1 MNFWVF
7 HVHFKTLMLVVHYEH
22 FNFLS
27 NITSRLFI
35 QSMVESSLIPLLQ
48 VTVELASFFHIH
60 TASRNSRKRGIFHIP
75 SPAGSLILS
84 PYTLPSVVPR
94 WIHRIDQSSG
104 YYFRQYAP
112 CKVVARI
119 IYIMFFLCTVVITL
133 WLRFM
138 IEKEILEVQIVHKKC
153 TLCTVLGLVLL
164 GIYKNL

>member
-1 MNFWVF
+1 
-7 HVHFKTLMLVVHYEH
+7 MLVVHYEH

-35 QSMVESSLIPLLQ
+35 HSIVESSLIPLLQ

-60 TASRNSRKRGIFHIP
+60 TASRNSRKRGIFHIR

-84 PYTLPSVVPR
+84 PYTLPYVAPR

-104 YYFRQYAP
+104 YYFRQFAP

-119 IYIMFFLCTVVITL
+119 IYYVFSMYCGYNSLTEIHDRKRNSRSTDSAQKVYIMHSSRSCTF
-133 WLRFM
+133 R
-138 IEKEILEVQIVHKKC
+138 
-153 TLCTVLGLVLL
+153 
-164 GIYKNL
+164 NL